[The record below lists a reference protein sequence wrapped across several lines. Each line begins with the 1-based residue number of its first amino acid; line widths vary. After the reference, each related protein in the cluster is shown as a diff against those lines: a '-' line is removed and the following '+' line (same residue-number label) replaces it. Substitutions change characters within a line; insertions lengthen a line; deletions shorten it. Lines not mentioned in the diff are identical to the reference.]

1 MTNLSDSIVLL
12 TGAANG
18 IGRALVKAYAAKG
31 AFVYFVD
38 IDKTKG
44 IELEEEMKGQGY
56 KSVFIEGDVGMEEDV
71 LGILDRIKKE
81 QNKLDI
87 LINNAGIST
96 FLPLEETTFSQWKKV
111 IHTNLSSVFLF
122 SKHSSTFMI
131 EGGAIINIASTRAI
145 MSEPHSEAY
154 AASKGGIVAITH
166 ALAASLAPKKIRV
179 NAISPGWIET
189 GDYEQLRPID
199 HEQHLSRRVGRPED
213 VVKACLFLSNEEND
227 FINGENLVVDGG
239 MTRKMIYEH

>member
-1 MTNLSDSIVLL
+1 MSNKIVLI

-18 IGRALVKAYAAKG
+18 IGKALAIAYATKG

-38 IDKTKG
+38 IDRARGEDLEKQLKEKG
-44 IELEEEMKGQGY
+44 LKV
-56 KSVFIEGDVGMEEDV
+56 SFVEGDVGKEEDV
-71 LGILDRIKKE
+71 LQVVGKVKKE

-87 LINNAGIST
+87 LINNTGIST
-96 FLPLEETTFSQWKKV
+96 FIPLEELTFEQWEKV

-122 SKHSSTFMI
+122 SKHSSMFMT
-131 EGGAIINIASTRAI
+131 EGGAIINIASTRAT

-189 GDYEQLRPID
+189 GNYENLRSVD
-199 HEQHLSRRVGRPED
+199 HSQHFSCRVGRPED
-213 VVKACLFLSNEEND
+213 IVRACLFLSDEEND